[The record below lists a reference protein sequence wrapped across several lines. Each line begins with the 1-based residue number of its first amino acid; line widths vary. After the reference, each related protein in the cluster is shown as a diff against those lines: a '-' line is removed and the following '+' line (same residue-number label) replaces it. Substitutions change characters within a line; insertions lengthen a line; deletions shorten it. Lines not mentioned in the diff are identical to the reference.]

1 MDKKKVWAKAE
12 KEAPKTEALPQK
24 NAPAPEEKGG
34 ARTSLMG
41 KMYGMKG

>member
-24 NAPAPEEKGG
+24 SAAAPEEKNEG
-34 ARTSLMG
+34 RVSLMG
-41 KMYGMKG
+41 KMYGKKG